1 MRIFLLLF
9 VLVISSN
16 AMTNMWVR
24 TGQAYGIEPRLL
36 YAISKVESNLHPY
49 NVSVNYKRISALQK
63 KKLYKFL
70 KAANI
75 THYTYTQVIEI
86 QNKDL
91 AQAKT
96 VVRFLD
102 KNHYSSFDIGLM
114 NINNIHK
121 KSLAKRHISLENLLD
136 EETNLEVAAGILL
149 NCYKR
154 HGGSSYKAIN
164 AYNGKIKGNPYYSKV
179 FAVLQNLLL
188 PNEDTSKELFYVS
201 L

>member
-1 MRIFLLLF
+1 MRVLLF
-9 VLVISSN
+9 WIILVIS
-16 AMTNMWVR
+16 AQAATNMWVR
-24 TGQAYGIEPRLL
+24 TGNAYGIEPRLL

-49 NVSVNYKRISALQK
+49 NVSVNYKKISAIKK

-70 KAANI
+70 KARNI
-75 THYTYTQVIEI
+75 PHYTYTQVIEI
-86 QNKDL
+86 QNKNL
-91 AQAKT
+91 HQAKT

-102 KNHYSSFDIGLM
+102 RNHYSSFDIGLM

-121 KSLAKRHISLENLLD
+121 ESLAKKHISLENLLN

-154 HGGSSYKAIN
+154 HGTTYKAIN
-164 AYNGKIKGNPYYSKV
+164 AYNGRIKGNPYYSKV
-179 FAVLQNLLL
+179 FAVLKNLLL
-188 PNEDTSKELFYVS
+188 PNENTSKTLFYAV